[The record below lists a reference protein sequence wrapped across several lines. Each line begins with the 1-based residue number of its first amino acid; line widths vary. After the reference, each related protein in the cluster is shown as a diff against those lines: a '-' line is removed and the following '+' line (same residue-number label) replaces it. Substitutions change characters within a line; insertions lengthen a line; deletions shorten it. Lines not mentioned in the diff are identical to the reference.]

1 MCVTV
6 ARPYKH
12 FPKWQLMRY
21 KHFPKWQL
29 MRVILSSGRE
39 HVIDVGYAWKIKLL
53 AIALLCSL

>member
-6 ARPYKH
+6 ARP
-12 FPKWQLMRY
+12 Y